1 MGTNV
6 FRYLMGMIS
15 MKNKEPYSEKF
26 DNIYTLVSQKGN
38 FFDFM

>member
-1 MGTNV
+1 MVSMTNKPAL
-6 FRYLMGMIS
+6 FG
-15 MKNKEPYSEKF
+15 KF